1 PADPANNPLSVDED
15 TGTSLLRA
23 EYSNK
28 QFQLG
33 LQKMFWSA
41 ENLSDAE
48 KMRFPSCPTCLSR
61 NTSPSPQH
69 ASMALGPHLMRG

>member
-1 PADPANNPLSVDED
+1 VDGPRVPANNPFSYDED

-33 LQKMFWSA
+33 LQKSFGA
-41 ENLSDAE
+41 EILR
-48 KMRFPSCPTCLSR
+48 K
-61 NTSPSPQH
+61 
-69 ASMALGPHLMRG
+69 